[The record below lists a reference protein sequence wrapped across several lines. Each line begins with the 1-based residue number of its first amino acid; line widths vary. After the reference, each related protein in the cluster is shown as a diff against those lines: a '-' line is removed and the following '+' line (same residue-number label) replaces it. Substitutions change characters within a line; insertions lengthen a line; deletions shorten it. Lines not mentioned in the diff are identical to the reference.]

1 MASDD
6 SELQGE
12 DLIRF
17 LNFTVFVSLKGLKT
31 TLLKT
36 SLFSC
41 RYYEYTDWR
50 PNDGKQYKCKPPPT
64 ASSKIFGLGRSLR
77 YQGYWSVP
85 SMVLP
90 PAAGSQPGRFSKN
103 LLLPHLNSCNDWSA
117 KGTKYQTFVA
127 KSTGCSHRRW
137 CSHMLIPSWAATSQS
152 ASLKSRLA
160 VKTGFLRWLCNT
172 ESATTPI
179 ILASTIW
186 WISWVVIWGY

>member
-64 ASSKIFGLGRSLR
+64 TSCKIFGLGRSLR

-90 PAAGSQPGRFSKN
+90 PAAGYQPSLKTCFCRIWILVRIVSQG
-103 LLLPHLNSCNDWSA
+103 
-117 KGTKYQTFVA
+117 YQGYQIFVA
-127 KSTGCSHRRW
+127 KSTGCFHRRW
-137 CSHMLIPSWAATSQS
+137 CSTCWIPSWAATSQS

-186 WISWVVIWGY
+186 WISWVVIWGC

>member
-1 MASDD
+1 MT
-6 SELQGE
+6 Q
-12 DLIRF
+12 RF
-17 LNFTVFVSLKGLKT
+17 KNYSFKNVSF
-31 TLLKT
+31 
-36 SLFSC
+36 FSC

-64 ASSKIFGLGRSLR
+64 TSCKIFGLGRSLR

-103 LLLPHLNSCNDWSA
+103 LLLPHLNSCKDWSA
-117 KGTKYQTFVA
+117 KGTKGTKYSLPRVLGA
-127 KSTGCSHRRW
+127 PIDTGATTCW
-137 CSHMLIPSWAATSQS
+137 TPSWAATSQS

-186 WISWVVIWGY
+186 WISSVVIWGC

>member
-1 MASDD
+1 MTATCLFRINLLKVFMASDD
-6 SELQGE
+6 SELQGK

-17 LNFTVFVSLKGLKT
+17 FNFTGFVWLKGLKT

-50 PNDGKQYKCKPPPT
+50 PNDGKQYKWKPPPT
-64 ASSKIFGLGRSLR
+64 TSCKIFGLGRSLR

-103 LLLPHLNSCNDWSA
+103 LLLPHLNSCKDCQPRVPS
-117 KGTKYQTFVA
+117 TKY
-127 KSTGCSHRRW
+127 
-137 CSHMLIPSWAATSQS
+137 
-152 ASLKSRLA
+152 SLPRVLGA
-160 VKTGFLRWLCNT
+160 
-172 ESATTPI
+172 PI
-179 ILASTIW
+179 DSGAPTCWYPVGQPPARALL
-186 WISWVVIWGY
+186 